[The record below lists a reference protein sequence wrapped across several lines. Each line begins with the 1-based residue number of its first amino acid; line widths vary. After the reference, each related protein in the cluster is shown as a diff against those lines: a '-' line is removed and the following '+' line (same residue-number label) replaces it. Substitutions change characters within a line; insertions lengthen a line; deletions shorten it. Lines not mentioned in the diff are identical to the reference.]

1 MSATNLRALLA
12 RYPELAAVLAAAII
26 GLSVQR
32 PLAWLAAR
40 QGINVLLAVLVFAT
54 AVTIEPAALRR
65 AAAAWRPLLAALAIG
80 VTVLPALAWA
90 AGRIVP
96 AGPLR
101 DGVLT
106 VGLAPCEIA
115 SVATTA
121 MASGEAAIAA
131 GLLIGSTVAA
141 VAVAG
146 PILALEAGHAGFS
159 PSGVI
164 GNLALVVALPLA
176 VGIALRASA
185 GPAADV
191 RAERAPTRISLR
203 AWLPATTR
211 ALATPRAQRIASHV
225 ALAAVAALVALIAA
239 EVHFSAGYA
248 AVAGALVVFLLA
260 SVVVG
265 RLLGLRA
272 PRPVAAALLLTT
284 SMRDFAIAAGL
295 AAAAFGPAA
304 AAPLG
309 LYGILVLVWGT
320 AAAGALRRRTAATE
334 CQHGTLPSQSA
345 CNSAPIR
352 TGDWPWISRLQPL
365 ASCPTTCATLVL
377 WLCERNALFLCL
389 RNWRGLWRR
398 QPGLR
403 A

>member
-1 MSATNLRALLA
+1 
-12 RYPELAAVLAAAII
+12 VLAAAII

-65 AAAAWRPLLAALAIG
+65 AAASWRPLLAALAIG

-90 AGRIVP
+90 AARLVP

-121 MASGEAAIAA
+121 MAAGEAAVAA
-131 GLLIGSTVAA
+131 GLLIGSTVTA

-159 PSGVI
+159 PGGVI
-164 GNLALVVALPLA
+164 ANLALVVALPLA

-191 RAERAPTRISLR
+191 RADQSPRAPAPPAADVRANRSPRASAPPTADVRADQSPRAPAPPAADVGEEQTPTRISLR
-203 AWLPATTR
+203 AWLPTTTR
-211 ALATPRAQRIASHV
+211 ILATPRAQRAASHV

-248 AVAGALVVFLLA
+248 AVAAALVVFLLA
-260 SVVVG
+260 SAVVG

-320 AAAGALRRRTAATE
+320 AAAGALRRRE
-334 CQHGTLPSQSA
+334 
-345 CNSAPIR
+345 
-352 TGDWPWISRLQPL
+352 
-365 ASCPTTCATLVL
+365 
-377 WLCERNALFLCL
+377 
-389 RNWRGLWRR
+389 
-398 QPGLR
+398 
-403 A
+403 

>member
-1 MSATNLRALLA
+1 
-12 RYPELAAVLAAAII
+12 
-26 GLSVQR
+26 
-32 PLAWLAAR
+32 
-40 QGINVLLAVLVFAT
+40 
-54 AVTIEPAALRR
+54 
-65 AAAAWRPLLAALAIG
+65 
-80 VTVLPALAWA
+80 
-90 AGRIVP
+90 
-96 AGPLR
+96 
-101 DGVLT
+101 
-106 VGLAPCEIA
+106 
-115 SVATTA
+115 
-121 MASGEAAIAA
+121 
-131 GLLIGSTVAA
+131 
-141 VAVAG
+141 
-146 PILALEAGHAGFS
+146 
-159 PSGVI
+159 
-164 GNLALVVALPLA
+164 
-176 VGIALRASA
+176 
-185 GPAADV
+185 
-191 RAERAPTRISLR
+191 LR

-248 AVAGALVVFLLA
+248 AVAAALVVFLLA
-260 SVVVG
+260 SAVVG

-334 CQHGTLPSQSA
+334 CQHGTLPSQ
-345 CNSAPIR
+345 
-352 TGDWPWISRLQPL
+352 L

-377 WLCERNALFLCL
+377 WLSERNALFLCL

>member
-1 MSATNLRALLA
+1 VRPAANLRALLA
-12 RYPELAAVLAAAII
+12 RYPELAAVLAAAVI

-54 AVTIEPAALRR
+54 ALTIEPAALRR
-65 AAAAWRPLLAALAIG
+65 AAAAWRPVLAALAVS

-90 AGRIVP
+90 AARIAP

-121 MASGEAAIAA
+121 MAGGEAAIAA

-146 PILALEAGHAGFS
+146 PLLALEAGHAGFS
-159 PSGVI
+159 PGGVI

-176 VGIALRASA
+176 VGLALRAA
-185 GPAADV
+185 AEPPDGAREDRPLRTPAPPPDGARED
-191 RAERAPTRISLR
+191 RPLRTPAPPPDGAREERPLRAPADPPAGVREERPPARIAWR
-203 AWLPATTR
+203 AWLSATVR
-211 ALATPRAQRIASHV
+211 PLATPRAQRAASHV

-248 AVAGALVVFLLA
+248 AVAAALVVFLLCSA
-260 SVVVG
+260 VIG
-265 RLLGLRA
+265 RLLGLRS

-295 AAAAFGPAA
+295 ATAAFGPPA

-320 AAAGALRRRTAATE
+320 AAAGTLRRGHPRPPP
-334 CQHGTLPSQSA
+334 GPIPLP
-345 CNSAPIR
+345 
-352 TGDWPWISRLQPL
+352 
-365 ASCPTTCATLVL
+365 
-377 WLCERNALFLCL
+377 E
-389 RNWRGLWRR
+389 
-398 QPGLR
+398 
-403 A
+403 

>member
-1 MSATNLRALLA
+1 MRGLLA
-12 RYPELAAVLAAAII
+12 SYPELAAVLAAAII

-40 QGINVLLAVLVFAT
+40 QGINILLAVLVFAT

-65 AAAAWRPLLAALAIG
+65 AAASWRPLLAALAIG

-90 AGRIVP
+90 AARLVP

-121 MASGEAAIAA
+121 MAAGEAAVAA

-146 PILALEAGHAGFS
+146 PILALEAGHVGFS

-164 GNLALVVALPLA
+164 ANLALVVALPLA

-185 GPAADV
+185 GPAANV
-191 RAERAPTRISLR
+191 RANRSPRAPAPSAAGVGEEQAPARISLR
-203 AWLPATTR
+203 AWLPATTS
-211 ALATPRAQRIASHV
+211 ALATPRAQRVASHV

-248 AVAGALVVFLLA
+248 AVAAALVVFLLA
-260 SVVVG
+260 SAVVG
-265 RLLGLRA
+265 RILGLRA

-320 AAAGALRRRTAATE
+320 AAAGALRRRAASPE
-334 CQHGTLPSQSA
+334 
-345 CNSAPIR
+345 
-352 TGDWPWISRLQPL
+352 
-365 ASCPTTCATLVL
+365 
-377 WLCERNALFLCL
+377 
-389 RNWRGLWRR
+389 
-398 QPGLR
+398 
-403 A
+403 

>member
-1 MSATNLRALLA
+1 VRPAANLRALLA
-12 RYPELAAVLAAAII
+12 RYPELAAVLAAAVI

-65 AAAAWRPLLAALAIG
+65 AASAWQRLLVALAIG
-80 VTVLPALAWA
+80 ATVLPALSWA
-90 AGRIVP
+90 VAHIVP

-101 DGVLT
+101 NGVLT

-121 MASGEAAIAA
+121 MARGEAAVAA
-131 GLLIGSTVAA
+131 GLLIGSTV
-141 VAVAG
+141 VAVAIAG
-146 PILALEAGHAGFS
+146 PVLALEAGHAGFS
-159 PSGVI
+159 PDGVI
-164 GNLALVVALPLA
+164 ANLALVVALPLA

-185 GPAADV
+185 PPSAGVSTDGSPASAPPSAGA
-191 RAERAPTRISLR
+191 RAERALTRIAWR
-203 AWLPATTR
+203 AWSATAR
-211 ALATPRAQRIASHV
+211 ALATPRAQRAASNV

-239 EVHFSAGYA
+239 EVHLSAGYA
-248 AVAGALVVFLLA
+248 AVAAALIVFLLCSA
-260 SVVVG
+260 VIG

-295 AAAAFGPAA
+295 AAAAFGPPA

-320 AAAGALRRRTAATE
+320 AAAGTLRRGHPPPSPRPAP
-334 CQHGTLPSQSA
+334 LP
-345 CNSAPIR
+345 
-352 TGDWPWISRLQPL
+352 
-365 ASCPTTCATLVL
+365 
-377 WLCERNALFLCL
+377 E
-389 RNWRGLWRR
+389 
-398 QPGLR
+398 
-403 A
+403 